1 MPAPRP
7 TPKKT
12 SKPVPLGGVKKTAK
26 GIAKGIG
33 PKPKSVK
40 KSGVPAK
47 RTGGYTKREKESWGA
62 WSPTRVVKPSKKTAA
77 GVEEKSEIARG
88 MK

>member
-1 MPAPRP
+1 MPGPRP

-12 SKPVPLGGVKKTAK
+12 SKPVPLGGVKKRGSNNGK
-26 GIAKGIG
+26 
-33 PKPKSVK
+33 KPKAAK

>member
-1 MPAPRP
+1 MPGPRP
-7 TPKKT
+7 TPQKT
-12 SKPVPLGGVKKTAK
+12 SKPVPLGGVKKRASHAPYSGK
-26 GIAKGIG
+26 
-33 PKPKSVK
+33 KPKAAK

>member
-1 MPAPRP
+1 MPGPRP

-26 GIAKGIG
+26 SSGR
-33 PKPKSVK
+33 KPVK

-77 GVEEKSEIARG
+77 GVEAKAEIARG
-88 MK
+88 MR